1 MRFLEVSNFYSN
13 FLKDFCEVLGGEKG
27 FWRRITT
34 PDISRPGL
42 LLAGFEEEFP
52 SERVQIIGITE
63 RAYLLAKLDKD
74 EDAIRRL
81 YSKEPPLVILTSSN
95 EKISERLLG
104 LFKFYADKFS
114 VPTLKSHLGTTRVI
128 SLVMDKLQYELAP
141 TVYEHGVMVDVFG
154 VGILLKGKSAIGKS
168 ECAIELIRRGHRFIA
183 DDLVAIKLYP
193 PDSLLAEPPRKELK
207 FYLEI
212 KGVGVVHI
220 PSIYG
225 VQAVKD
231 SSSLDCVI
239 EFVPS
244 EEFNYDPFGELEKV
258 EYFGISVPKFKLPIT
273 PGKNMAVL
281 VESVALVHKTG
292 NLLSEKFREEL
303 RRILL
308 KGIS

>member
-1 MRFLEVSNFYSN
+1 MRFIEVSKFYED
-13 FLKDFCEVLGGEKG
+13 FLGSFCEVLGGEKG

-63 RAYLLAKLDKD
+63 RAYLIANREKD
-74 EDAIRRL
+74 EESIRRL
-81 YSKEPPLVILTSSN
+81 YAKEPPLVILTAY
-95 EKISERLLG
+95 KERINDRLEG

-114 VPTLKSHLGTTRVI
+114 VPTLKSNLGSTRVI
-128 SLVMDKLQYELAP
+128 SLIMDRLQYELAP

-193 PDSLLAEPPRKELK
+193 PDSLRAEPPRKDLK

-231 SSSLDCVI
+231 NAVLDCVV

-244 EEFNYDPFGELEKV
+244 EEFTYDPLGEVEKV
-258 EYFGISVPKFKLPIT
+258 EYLGISVPKFKLPIT

-281 VESVALVHKTG
+281 VESVALVYKTG
-292 NLLSEKFREEL
+292 HISSEKFKEEL
-303 RRILL
+303 KKVIL
-308 KGIS
+308 KGG